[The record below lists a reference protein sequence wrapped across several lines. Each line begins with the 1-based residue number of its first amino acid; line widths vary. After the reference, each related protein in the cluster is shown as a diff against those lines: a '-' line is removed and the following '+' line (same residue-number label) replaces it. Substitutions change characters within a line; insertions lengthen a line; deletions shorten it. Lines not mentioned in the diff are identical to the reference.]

1 MKTGAVL
8 TAVVGGFMSTMAMAA
23 LQPDELDSR
32 VRTYVYPVRVIWQTP
47 ASPYAYGT
55 RFEIENSNALLERK
69 RGQVPENGFWK
80 GADCK
85 LKNVGVAPGVLLDF
99 GREIH
104 GGVQLGCGCGGTE
117 GMKVRIRFG
126 ESVSEA
132 MSEIGENGATNDHA
146 IRDAV
151 YQIPVNGTAYFGDTG
166 FRFVRIDLVT
176 TGCLGLDFVRAV
188 SIMRPMP
195 QLGDFKCSDERL
207 NRIWKTAVDTVHLCC
222 QERLWDGIKRD
233 RLVWV
238 GDMHPET
245 MAILNVFGGA
255 SVLKESIDYVISVTD
270 PKTEWMNGL
279 APYTFWWMRIMAD
292 WYRYTGDLEYI
303 RRNRDY
309 LADTVAHA
317 ASYITPSNTF
327 SCAGGMF
334 LDWPTEHN
342 RPAVEAGMQGL
353 AVLGFDEAAYLADA
367 LGDVKLNGLCR
378 SAVDRLKRQTRPSP
392 NGSKQAAAML
402 ALSGLWDAERMFAD
416 VLGRNGHEG
425 VSTFYGYYMLE
436 AMCKAGARQRAL
448 STVRDYWGAM
458 LDVGATSFW
467 ENFDTSWTNNC
478 FGIDVLPVAGK
489 KDVHGDYGE
498 FCYPGFRHSLCH
510 GWSAGPASWLVN
522 HVLGIR
528 PIEPGCHKV
537 EIRPFLGDLDWAEGA
552 MAVPGGR
559 AVWVRVERSADGRMT
574 IAAEAPEGIE
584 IVGEGVARI
593 ERK

>member
-1 MKTGAVL
+1 
-8 TAVVGGFMSTMAMAA
+8 
-23 LQPDELDSR
+23 
-32 VRTYVYPVRVIWQTP
+32 
-47 ASPYAYGT
+47 
-55 RFEIENSNALLERK
+55 
-69 RGQVPENGFWK
+69 
-80 GADCK
+80 
-85 LKNVGVAPGVLLDF
+85 
-99 GREIH
+99 
-104 GGVQLGCGCGGTE
+104 
-117 GMKVRIRFG
+117 
-126 ESVSEA
+126 
-132 MSEIGENGATNDHA
+132 
-146 IRDAV
+146 
-151 YQIPVNGTAYFGDTG
+151 
-166 FRFVRIDLVT
+166 
-176 TGCLGLDFVRAV
+176 
-188 SIMRPMP
+188 
-195 QLGDFKCSDERL
+195 
-207 NRIWKTAVDTVHLCC
+207 
-222 QERLWDGIKRD
+222 
-233 RLVWV
+233 
-238 GDMHPET
+238 
-245 MAILNVFGGA
+245 
-255 SVLKESIDYVISVTD
+255 
-270 PKTEWMNGL
+270 
-279 APYTFWWMRIMAD
+279 
-292 WYRYTGDLEYI
+292 
-303 RRNRDY
+303 
-309 LADTVAHA
+309 
-317 ASYITPSNTF
+317 
-327 SCAGGMF
+327 MF

-436 AMCKAGARQRAL
+436 AMCKAGERQRAL

-510 GWSAGPASWLVN
+510 GWSAGPASWLIN

-528 PIEPGCHKV
+528 PVEPGCHKV

-559 AVWVRVERSADGRMT
+559 AVWIRVERTADGRMT

-584 IVGEGVARI
+584 IVGAGVARI